1 MAATCWPILLLQPGL
16 SARWLNKAYLT
27 FPLDR
32 CAGKPH
38 RVLRQCPTVHTV
50 ATFRSAQHGTNRRQ
64 ARCVCSHQIQ
74 REYTDYYYSYG
85 DTENNVWLL
94 GECKVAHWNG
104 QHFVEKRGPHY
115 EGIVGILAVNPQAT
129 WAWGENGALY
139 RWTIESTIESVLPN
153 RDQLMGFWAT
163 DDADTYATTYEGIT
177 YRWNGQEW
185 QKDGEI
191 AGDIIT
197 GLWGDGERLWG
208 INAIGERRT
217 LRGQ

>member
-1 MAATCWPILLLQPGL
+1 
-16 SARWLNKAYLT
+16 
-27 FPLDR
+27 
-32 CAGKPH
+32 
-38 RVLRQCPTVHTV
+38 
-50 ATFRSAQHGTNRRQ
+50 
-64 ARCVCSHQIQ
+64 
-74 REYTDYYYSYG
+74 
-85 DTENNVWLL
+85 
-94 GECKVAHWNG
+94 
-104 QHFVEKRGPHY
+104 
-115 EGIVGILAVNPQAT
+115 VNPQAT